1 MCAYAVVH
9 LEGYGV
15 EQNEKLALKYLKLAI
30 EKYNHAQAMYEL
42 GSCYYT
48 GLEGVLE
55 ENESLAF
62 ELFEKAADA
71 DHVAAKYMCADMLLE
86 GSGVTV
92 DIARAIPLLYAAAE
106 DGHRFSRQRMRELL
120 DECSE

>member
-1 MCAYAVVH
+1 MRILSYIW
-9 LEGYGV
+9 GYGV

-92 DIARAIPLLYAAAE
+92 DIAPAIPLLYAAAE